1 MSVRWGVMVQN
12 AAQVERAA
20 GAGFDCVQ
28 SVATFAAEL
37 RDDELALQERLIKD
51 RGVSCEVSAVPLPVD
66 VRVTERGFNLYAWL
80 EHLKKA
86 LARLSKL
93 GCRKLVWSDGR
104 ARLLPLEGDQ
114 TGAREQALQFL
125 YVLCEAAREKGMT
138 VLVEPLGARRTNF
151 LNTLDEI
158 RSILP
163 RVGKENL
170 GAAVSLR
177 ELASIGLSPGALAS
191 SGGLVQHVHVENP
204 RASERGRISPSAGDG
219 YEYGPFFDALRS
231 AGYSGV
237 VCLPEEA
244 DAPALA
250 YCKKLWG
257 DEPGRPTDL

>member
-1 MSVRWGVMVQN
+1 MSVRWGVVVQN
-12 AAQVERAA
+12 VTQVERAVE
-20 GAGFDCVQ
+20 AGFDCVQ
-28 SVATFAAEL
+28 TAASFVPGLSDEEL
-37 RDDELALQERLIKD
+37 TLQQSLIRD
-51 RGVSCEVSAVPLPVD
+51 RGVPCEVSAVPLPAD

-86 LARLSKL
+86 LGRLSNL

-138 VLVEPLGARRTNF
+138 VLVEPLGSRRTNF

-158 RSILP
+158 RGILP
-163 RVGKENL
+163 RIGKENL

-177 ELASIGLSPGALAS
+177 ELAPIGLPLEALAS
-191 SGGLVQHVHVENP
+191 AAGLIQHVHMENP
-204 RASERGRISPSAGDG
+204 HASERARVSPRAGDG
-219 YEYGPFFDALRS
+219 YEYRPFLYALRS

-237 VCLPEEA
+237 ICLPEEA
-244 DAPALA
+244 DASALT
-250 YCKKLWG
+250 YCRKLW
-257 DEPGRPTDL
+257 EE